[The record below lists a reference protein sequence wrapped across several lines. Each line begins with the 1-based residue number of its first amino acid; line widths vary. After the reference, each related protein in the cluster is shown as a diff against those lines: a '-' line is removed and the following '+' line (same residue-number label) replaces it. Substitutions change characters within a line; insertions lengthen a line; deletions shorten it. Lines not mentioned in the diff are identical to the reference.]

1 MINRRFVIKKKLG
14 QGRSSVFLCEDLE
27 QSKQLFALKV
37 LPRNSSEEE
46 LIIFKNEFETIQ
58 KLAHTNIIRAYE
70 RGTVVEAE
78 SEFNSLVGSKFIV
91 MEYFPGKE
99 LIEHKIKDESELK
112 LIITQICSVL
122 FYLHQSKYIY
132 YDLKL
137 ENILVGEKDGK
148 LMIKLIDLG
157 FAKRKKFD
165 VQDEI
170 LGTAEYL
177 APELLKKEPHDHRVD
192 LYSFGILLY
201 RLIYGKFPFSSTHQL
216 EIYKEHISKEFIFP
230 ESAFSE
236 KLLLVVKKLLSKNP
250 DQRYFSAV
258 QILYD
263 LDIPITEE
271 IYREWI
277 PANNFSD
284 RDDIL
289 NIVNNYVTSPSEG
302 EVIIIR
308 GFERAGKSSVVNEIH
323 SRYKNVILIPNDK
336 TKTSTAFVKFFLNK
350 LIFNEIN
357 YSKID
362 SNTFSLVDKLTNL
375 QSDNLKNDL
384 KLLVNKLSFNNR
396 FILLLDDFNLYDSF
410 AIEIFNEIFPVLQ
423 VNGCNIILT
432 EKSDLDYVT
441 DFVNNSVKLDL
452 GTFTSVQVEDFLK
465 TTYADFI
472 PCSKIVELV
481 MRYADF
487 LPGNVMEFLRQ
498 IVLLKIIRFE
508 YDEIKIHTDKNTE
521 KILENI
527 YEEIYKIRYNSLTE
541 EEANL
546 SLLLSS
552 FEINPAEE
560 ILTYLI
566 GYPKEKFAQII
577 KELQLKHILNSQS
590 RAGLNFT
597 SDGMK
602 NFIYSQIADRKSFHK
617 KLADQVKEKFPEF
630 DNVELA
636 RHYEIIEDYDM
647 CYSLLISEA
656 DKAEKLSA
664 FKYARTILERLSK
677 MPLTTEQN
685 LNVMIK
691 LTKLCDILNDFKQT
705 LEFSSQLIKENLQ
718 DELNRSILYLYGN
731 SLIRT
736 GKIEE
741 GIKILKSLLS
751 SEEDEGTKIKLQLGI
766 AGAEL
771 DLNNFESAYKICEE
785 IINNKA
791 ASNEQKGDAF
801 NLLGIIDFH
810 LKGDLDSALQNF
822 NECLV
827 EYNMANN
834 TQRVAAVEINIGN
847 IYNIRRDFET
857 VQKHWNKSL
866 DISSATGNLYLQG
879 KVLLNLGAFNFH
891 QLNLDEAIN
900 NYQRAKLI
908 FISLGDLTDC
918 GLAQSNLGEVFLIND
933 EFQNA
938 LDAFEE
944 ARMIFAEAK
953 NHLEEAEV
961 LFLMGKLFN
970 KMGDYEKLETVISG
984 LEKILAADS
993 SVERLNYNLILLSS
1007 FKNFRLDQR
1016 VNVDKVLEAADKYL
1030 EQEDKLNYFDAV
1042 ALSIKY
1048 YVKTE
1053 MFENAY
1059 ELLTNDNFTQVSAS
1073 NKYLSAER
1081 FYLLGLIANSYKD
1094 VELANPID
1102 YFEKALEILNELNV
1116 TDLTWKILLEI
1127 SCFYFE
1133 RGNKDKSDETANY
1146 GRSIIKYLGESI
1158 QSAPQKDIFFAKPE
1172 RKLAWEKFTEILN
1185 QQ

>member
-46 LIIFKNEFETIQ
+46 IIIFKNEFETIQ

-70 RGTVVEAE
+70 RGTVVEAGG
-78 SEFNSLVGSKFIV
+78 EFNSLVGSKFIA

-137 ENILVGEKDGK
+137 DNILVGEKNGK

-192 LYSFGILLY
+192 LYSLGILLY

-216 EIYKEHISKEFIFP
+216 EIYKEHISKEFNFP

-236 KLLLVVKKLLSKNP
+236 RLLLVVKKLLSKNP
-250 DQRYFSAV
+250 DERYFSAV

-284 RDDIL
+284 RDDVL

-308 GFERAGKSSVVNEIH
+308 GFERAGKSSVVNEIY
-323 SRYKNVILIPNDK
+323 SRYENVILVPNDK
-336 TKTSTAFVKFFLNK
+336 TKTSTAFVKFFVNK

-384 KLLVNKLSFNNR
+384 KLLVNKISSNNR

-410 AIEIFNEIFPVLQ
+410 AIEVFNEIFPVLQ

-465 TTYADFI
+465 TTYADFF

-487 LPGNVMEFLRQ
+487 LPGNVIDFLRQ
-498 IVLLKIIRFE
+498 IVLLKIVRFE

-527 YEEIYKIRYNSLTE
+527 YEEIYKIRFSSLTD

-546 SLLLSS
+546 ALLLSA
-552 FEINPAEE
+552 FEINPTEE
-560 ILTYLI
+560 ILIYLI
-566 GYPKEKFAQII
+566 GYLKEKIAQII

-590 RAGLNFT
+590 RAGLSFT

-602 NFIYSQIADRKSFHK
+602 NFIYSQIPDRKSFHR
-617 KLADQVKEKFPEF
+617 KLADQLKEKFREF

-636 RHYEIIEDYDM
+636 RHYEITEDYDM

-664 FKYARTILERLSK
+664 FKYTRTILERLSN

-705 LEFSSQLIKENLQ
+705 LELSSQLIKENLP

-736 GKIEE
+736 GAVED

-751 SEEDEGTKIKLQLGI
+751 SEENESMKIKLQLGI

-785 IINNKA
+785 IIKNKA
-791 ASNEQKGDAF
+791 ASNEQKGDAL

-827 EYNMANN
+827 EYNLANN

-866 DISSATGNLYLQG
+866 DISSAAGNLYLQG

-891 QLNLDEAIN
+891 QVNLDEAIN

-908 FISLGDLTDC
+908 FISLGDLTDF

-944 ARMIFAEAK
+944 ARMIFAESK

-961 LFLMGKLFN
+961 LFLIGKLFY
-970 KMGDYEKLETVISG
+970 KMGDYKKLDAVISD
-984 LEKILAADS
+984 LEKILAANS
-993 SVERLNYNLILLSS
+993 SVERLNYNLVLLSS
-1007 FKNFRLDQR
+1007 FQNFRLNQK
-1016 VNVDKVLEAADKYL
+1016 VNVDKVLEAADKYF
-1030 EQEDKLNYFDAV
+1030 EQEDKLNYFHAV
-1042 ALSIKY
+1042 ALLVKY
-1048 YVKTE
+1048 FIKTE
-1053 MFENAY
+1053 MFQNAY
-1059 ELLTNDNFTQVSAS
+1059 ELLINENFTQVSAS

-1081 FYLLGLIANSYKD
+1081 FYLLGLIANSYKN
-1094 VELANPID
+1094 VELENPID

-1133 RGNKDKSDETANY
+1133 RGIKDKADETANY

>member
-27 QSKQLFALKV
+27 QSRQLIALKA

-46 LIIFKNEFETIQ
+46 KILFKNEFETIQ
-58 KLAHTNIIRAYE
+58 KLEHTNIIRAYE
-70 RGTVVEAE
+70 CGTVVEAE
-78 SEFNSLVGSKFIV
+78 SEFNSLVGSKFIA

-99 LIEHKIKDESELK
+99 LIEHTIKDETELK
-112 LIITQICSVL
+112 LIIAQICSVL
-122 FYLHQSKYIY
+122 FYLHQSRYIY

-137 ENILVGEKDGK
+137 ENILVGEKNGK

-157 FAKRKKFD
+157 FAKQKKFD

-201 RLIYGKFPFSSTHQL
+201 RLIYGKFPFSSISQL
-216 EIYKEHISKEFIFP
+216 EIYKEHIGKDFFFP
-230 ESAFSE
+230 ESNFSE
-236 KLLLVVKKLLSKNP
+236 RLLLVVKKLLNKNP
-250 DQRYFSAV
+250 DERYFSSV
-258 QILYD
+258 QVLYD

-284 RDDIL
+284 RNDIL

-323 SRYKNVILIPNDK
+323 SRFENVIFVPNDR
-336 TKTSTAFVKFFLNK
+336 TKTSTAFVKFFVNK
-350 LIFNEIN
+350 LVFNEIN
-357 YSKID
+357 YSKLD
-362 SNTFSLVDKLTNL
+362 SDTFSLVDKLINL

-384 KLLVNKLSFNNR
+384 KLLVNKISSNNR

-410 AIEIFNEIFPVLQ
+410 AIEVFNEIFPVLQ

-441 DFVNNSVKLDL
+441 DFVNNSLKLDL
-452 GTFTSVQVEDFLK
+452 GTFTSVQVEEFLR

-472 PCSKIVELV
+472 PYSKIVELV

-487 LPGNVMEFLRQ
+487 LPGNIMDFLRQ
-498 IVLLKIIRFE
+498 IVLLKIVRFE
-508 YDEIKIHTDKNTE
+508 YDEVKIQLGDNTE

-527 YEEIYKIRYNSLTE
+527 YEEIYKIRYDSLTE
-541 EEANL
+541 EEAKL
-546 SLLLSS
+546 ALVLSS
-552 FEINPAEE
+552 FEINPTEE

-566 GYPKEKFAQII
+566 GYPREKFAQII
-577 KELQLKHILNSQS
+577 KELQLKHILHSQS
-590 RAGLNFT
+590 RAELNFT

-602 NFIYSQIADRKSFHK
+602 NFIYSQILDLKSFHK
-617 KLADQVKEKFPEF
+617 KLADQIKEKFPEF
-630 DNVELA
+630 DKVELA

-647 CYSLLISEA
+647 CYSLLINEA
-656 DKAEKLSA
+656 EKAEQLSA
-664 FKYARTILERLSK
+664 FKYARNILERLIN
-677 MPLTTEQN
+677 MPLTAEQN
-685 LNVMIK
+685 LTVRIK

-705 LEFSSQLIKENLQ
+705 LELSSQLINENLPN
-718 DELNRSILYLYGN
+718 ELNRSILYLYGN
-731 SLIRT
+731 ALIRT
-736 GKIEE
+736 GKIED
-741 GIKILKSLLS
+741 GIEILKSLLS
-751 SEEDEGTKIKLQLGI
+751 SEKDESIKIKLQLGI

-771 DLNNFESAYKICEE
+771 DLNNFESAYEICEA

-810 LKGDLDSALQNF
+810 LKGDLDSALKNF
-822 NECLV
+822 NNCLV
-827 EYNMANN
+827 EYNAANN

-857 VQKHWNKSL
+857 VEKHWNKSL

-879 KVLLNLGAFNFH
+879 KVLLNLGIFNFNKLSFD
-891 QLNLDEAIN
+891 QAIQ
-900 NYQRAKLI
+900 NYRRAKLI
-908 FISLGDLTDC
+908 FNSLGDKTDS
-918 GLAQSNLGEVFLIND
+918 GLSESNLGELFSFID

-938 LDAFEE
+938 LDVLEE
-944 ARMIFAEAK
+944 ARTIFAESK
-953 NHLEEAEV
+953 NLLEESEV
-961 LFLMGKLFN
+961 LFFLGKLYN
-970 KMGDYEKLETVISG
+970 KIGDYRKLEDVISEI
-984 LEKILAADS
+984 EKIIDANS
-993 SVERLNYNLILLSS
+993 SVERLHHNLLLLSS
-1007 FKNFRLDQR
+1007 FNNFRLNQKVD
-1016 VNVDKVLEAADKYL
+1016 VDKLLEAANKYL

-1042 ALSIKY
+1042 ALLVRYFIKHG
-1048 YVKTE
+1048 
-1053 MFENAY
+1053 MFLNAY
-1059 ELLTNDNFTQVSAS
+1059 ELLTNDDFMQVSIS
-1073 NKYLSAER
+1073 NKYLLAER
-1081 FYLLGLIANSYKD
+1081 FYLLGLIANSYKNN
-1094 VELANPID
+1094 ELENPIN
-1102 YFEKALEILNELNV
+1102 YFEKAFEILKELNV
-1116 TDLTWKILLEI
+1116 TELTWKILLEI

-1133 RGNKDKSDETANY
+1133 RGNREKAYETANY
-1146 GRSIIKYLGESI
+1146 GRSLIKYLGENI
-1158 QSAPQKDIFFAKPE
+1158 QSAPQKDLFFAKLE
-1172 RKLAWEKFTEILN
+1172 RNFAWEKFTEILS